1 MYNVILRHV
10 HVTVTSMEKQKVLHI
25 LIACL

>member
-10 HVTVTSMEKQKVLHI
+10 RATNVAVEKQKVLHN
-25 LIACL
+25 LSVHL